1 MYSFL
6 RNKIANKKKEQGN
19 NLKNLTWFEIV
30 LEMTDITRQRHC
42 CHQGR
47 VHILA

>member
-6 RNKIANKKKEQGN
+6 SNKIANKIKEQGN

-30 LEMTDITRQRHC
+30 LEMADIA
-42 CHQGR
+42 G
-47 VHILA
+47 